1 MRGDM
6 DKQGNRYIL
15 CDSYDWIYRWGG
27 AAATETENGNF
38 HGKNGKSP
46 ALQNERYML

>member
-1 MRGDM
+1 M
-6 DKQGNRYIL
+6 NRET
-15 CDSYDWIYRWGG
+15 DIYYAIHMIGYTGG
-27 AAATETENGNF
+27 AVPLPLPTETENGNF